1 MSSLAV
7 DASVVVHSSLVD
19 RSTTRCYTDA
29 QIGPDI
35 ESQERRDAGS
45 RCSYVTKEERGMNEQ
60 RIEAHGVNLHNYNTG
75 RSMKF
80 KKPTITENI
89 ANPERAIVKQRI
101 NTEKRKR
108 EKNTRSSVRGSS

>member
-1 MSSLAV
+1 
-7 DASVVVHSSLVD
+7 VD

-29 QIGPDI
+29 QPGPDI

-60 RIEAHGVNLHNYNTG
+60 RIETHGVNLHNDNTG

-80 KKPTITENI
+80 KKATITENI
-89 ANPERAIVKQRI
+89 ANPERATAKQRI
-101 NTEKRKR
+101 NTQ
-108 EKNTRSSVRGSS
+108 